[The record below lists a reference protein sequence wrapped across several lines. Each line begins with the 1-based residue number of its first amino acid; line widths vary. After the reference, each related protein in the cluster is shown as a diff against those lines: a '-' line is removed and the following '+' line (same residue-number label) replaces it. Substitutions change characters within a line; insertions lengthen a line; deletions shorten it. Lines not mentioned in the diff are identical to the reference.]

1 MFDLFFSQLGLALIL
16 LGLFAGLMAGL
27 LGVGGGLIIVPVL
40 IIIFELQNFPVT
52 YLSQMA
58 VATSLVT
65 IVFTSLSSI
74 RSHQQAK
81 MIDWSVVFKLS
92 TGIIAGAILG
102 ALFASKI
109 TGTMLQVL
117 FGFFAIAVSFQM
129 AFSIKPKAS
138 RPLPGALGL
147 GISGSVI
154 AAVSALFG
162 IGGGSLSVP
171 LLSYFGL
178 EMKKA
183 VAISAACGLPIAIF
197 ASAGFILAG
206 WEIRDFPAGTFAYI
220 YWPAVLLISCMSII
234 TAHFGARLAHRLPA
248 QKLKQI
254 FAVFLF
260 IIGLRFIA
268 RIVF

>member
-1 MFDLFFSQLGLALIL
+1 MFDLLFSQLGVILIF
-16 LGLFAGLMAGL
+16 LGLFSGLMAGL

-40 IIIFELQNFPVT
+40 IIIFEQQNFPVV

-58 VATSLVT
+58 VATSLTT
-65 IVFTSLSSI
+65 IIFTSMSSI
-74 RSHQQAK
+74 RSHHQAQI
-81 MIDWSVVFKLS
+81 IDWSVVFRLS
-92 TGIIAGAILG
+92 TGIVVGAILG

-109 TGTMLQVL
+109 TGVLLQAL
-117 FGFFAIAVSFQM
+117 FGIFAVLVSLQM
-129 AFSIKPKAS
+129 VFSLKPKAG
-138 RPLPGALGL
+138 RALPGKLGL

-171 LLSYFGL
+171 LLSWFGV

-183 VAISAACGLPIAIF
+183 VAISSACGLPIAFF

-206 WEIRDFPAGTFAYI
+206 WKITDFPAGTFAYI
-220 YWPAVLLISCMSII
+220 YWPAVLLISSVSMI
-234 TAHFGARLAHRLPA
+234 TAHYGARLAQRLPA

-260 IIGLRFIA
+260 IIGVRFIF
-268 RIVF
+268 RIL